1 MGTRWLAL
9 LVMLASLGLAQSPA
23 ANRAIGVVT
32 AVDAAAK
39 RITIKTDAGPE
50 VKIALADGVSYLRV
64 PPGEK
69 DLKNAVKISLAD
81 IGVGDRVLARGSS
94 ADDKTSLLASSVIVM
109 SQAELAKKQ
118 EADQAEWRRRGV
130 AGVITALNPD
140 TKEITISVR
149 TREGAKPL
157 VIPASSGTVDIR
169 RYAPDSVRFS
179 DAKPS
184 SFAEMKVGDQL
195 RALGAKSDD
204 GSRLTPEFM
213 VTGAFRNVAATV
225 VSVDAANKSIK
236 VTDLDTKKPLT
247 VNISADSTIR
257 KVQPPIANM
266 LAMRLNAPPGANGPA
281 RGPGGDMEQ
290 MIERQPA
297 IELTDLK
304 PGDALIIASTAGA
317 DPGRITAITLLAG
330 VEPILT
336 SAPKGRQGM
345 VLGNWNLDMG
355 GGMGLPQ

>member
-1 MGTRWLAL
+1 LVAL
-9 LVMLASLGLAQSPA
+9 LMLVASLSVAQDPA
-23 ANRAIGVVT
+23 VNRAIGVVSEI
-32 AVDAAAK
+32 DAAAK
-39 RITIKTDAGPE
+39 RITVKTDTGPQ
-50 VKIALADGVSYLRV
+50 ISISLAASASYLRV

-69 DLKNAVKISLAD
+69 DLKNAAKITLGD
-81 IGVGDRVLARGSS
+81 IGVGDRVLARGTSG
-94 ADDKTSLLASSVIVM
+94 DDKTSLLATSVIVM
-109 SQAELAKKQ
+109 SQAELAKKH
-118 EADQAEWRRRGV
+118 EMDQAEWRRRGV

-157 VIPASSGTVDIR
+157 TIPASAGAVDIR

-184 SFAEMKVGDQL
+184 AFADMKVGDQL
-195 RALGAKSDD
+195 RALGTKSDD
-204 GSRLTPEFM
+204 GSRLTPEFV
-213 VTGAFRNVAATV
+213 VTGAFLNVAATV
-225 VSVDAANKSIK
+225 VSVDAANKNIK

-257 KVQPPIANM
+257 KLAPPIANM
-266 LAMRLNAPPGANGPA
+266 LAVRLNAPPGANAPS

-290 MIERQPA
+290 MIERQPT
-297 IELTDLK
+297 IELADLK

-317 DPGRITAITLLAG
+317 DPGKITAITLLAG

-355 GGMGLPQ
+355 GGMAFPQ